1 MDILIPYGGIF
12 RIVYA
17 FVAKD
22 KYELSELENKLEST
36 PSTPNILREHDG
48 EIDSSTES
56 KSLHIRF
63 FRTF

>member
-12 RIVYA
+12 RIFYA

-36 PSTPNILREHDG
+36 PSTP
-48 EIDSSTES
+48 
-56 KSLHIRF
+56 KHIHSV
-63 FRTF
+63 

>member
-12 RIVYA
+12 RIFYA

-36 PSTPNILREHDG
+36 PSTP
-48 EIDSSTES
+48 
-56 KSLHIRF
+56 KHIA
-63 FRTF
+63 RTRWRN